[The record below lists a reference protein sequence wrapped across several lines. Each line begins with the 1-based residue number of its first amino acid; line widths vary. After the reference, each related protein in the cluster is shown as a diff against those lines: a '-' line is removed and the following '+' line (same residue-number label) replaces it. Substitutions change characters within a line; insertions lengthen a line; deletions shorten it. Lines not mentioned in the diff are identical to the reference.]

1 MSVLPKSRLT
11 VVVLLGFAPVDW
23 LVVGVIRVVRRG
35 RRRVQLVAVR

>member
-1 MSVLPKSRLT
+1 LPKRRLT
-11 VVVLLGFAPVDW
+11 VVVLPGFAPVDW